1 MRIFLPLCALMLAGC
16 ASSHVQHREAVG
28 ALGPYSASV
37 CTESLCFVS
46 GQIAPDPDFAKESEG
61 SLRKVE
67 TELKRCG
74 LGLKNIVSAT
84 VYLTDI
90 RMYAAFN
97 EVYARVLP
105 APYPARACVAVKE
118 LPGSARVEV
127 QVVAARPGP
136 R

>member
-1 MRIFLPLCALMLAGC
+1 MRNILVAVDFSPISEKLLDEVTAIARAQGGRLWLV
-16 ASSHVQHREAVG
+16 HVA
-28 ALGPYSASV
+28 
-37 CTESLCFVS
+37 
-46 GQIAPDPDFAKESEG
+46 APDPDFAKESEG